1 MKFDQYG
8 NKDGR
13 LVVYFHG
20 APGTIEECAIFESH
34 AKEHNLK
41 MICFDRFA
49 IDSTVDRET
58 YFSDLA
64 KEVRIKADGAS
75 VDIIGFS
82 IGAYV
87 ALEVSAL
94 LLDSVRHLHLVSA
107 AAPLSGGDFID
118 KMAGG
123 LVFKLA
129 KEKPFIFSLLT
140 QYQRLMAYLV
150 PSVLTRMLFA
160 SAEGK
165 DKALSKEAG
174 FKNYITQV
182 LRRCFLSRSE
192 GYIRDVKFYVAWS
205 NNLKK
210 FSSSATLW
218 HGTSDNWSPF
228 SMASFLN
235 DELPGA
241 TSVEAMEGLSHYS
254 CLIESAPMICGR
266 IGRAS

>member
-1 MKFDQYG
+1 VKFDQYG

-20 APGTIEECAIFESH
+20 APGTIEESAVFESH
-34 AKEHNLK
+34 AKEHNLN
-41 MICFDRFA
+41 IVCFDRFA
-49 IDSTVDRET
+49 IDSSVNRET

-64 KEVRIKADGAS
+64 KEIRIKAGGAS

-94 LLDSVRHLHLVSA
+94 LVGSVRHLHLVSA
-107 AAPLSGGDFID
+107 AAPLSGGDFISN
-118 KMAGG
+118 MAGG

-129 KEKPFIFSLLT
+129 KEKPLIFSLLT
-140 QYQRLMAYLV
+140 QYQRAMAYLV

-174 FKNYITQV
+174 FKSYITQV
-182 LRRCFLSRSE
+182 LRRCFLSRSK
-192 GYIRDVKFYVAWS
+192 GYIRDVNYYVTWS

-241 TSVEAMEGLSHYS
+241 TSIEAMEGLSHYS
-254 CLIESAPMICGR
+254 CLIESAPKICER
-266 IGRAS
+266 VAKLS